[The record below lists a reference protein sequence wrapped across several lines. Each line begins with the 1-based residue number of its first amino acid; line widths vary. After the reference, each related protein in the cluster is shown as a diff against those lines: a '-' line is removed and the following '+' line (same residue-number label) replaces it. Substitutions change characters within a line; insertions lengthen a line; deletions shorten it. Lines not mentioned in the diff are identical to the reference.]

1 MRGIA
6 EITSSFSKRS
16 RLWAWTLQEKLRV
29 QFGKPADSYYPLK
42 SFWPQGKPSKGM
54 TNWIHW
60 ANDIPC
66 SERRFSSGKEGLKST
81 VTLLCKR
88 QEHQVQL
95 WPGTPPTKSK
105 GVPLVEGALLLEGS
119 QDLSTYNWNSF
130 GLRYGKRQAVKAQ
143 EKSRK
148 PQI

>member
-1 MRGIA
+1 MNLLCPLLM
-6 EITSSFSKRS
+6 F
-16 RLWAWTLQEKLRV
+16 LLFFRV
-29 QFGKPADSYYPLK
+29 PFGKPADSYYPLK
-42 SFWPQGKPSKGM
+42 SFWSQAKPSRSM
-54 TNWIHW
+54 ANWIHW

-66 SERRFSSGKEGLKST
+66 SERSFSSGKEDLKST

-105 GVPLVEGALLLEGS
+105 GVPLLEGALLLEGS
-119 QDLSTYNWNSF
+119 QDVSTYNLNSF

-148 PQI
+148 PQE